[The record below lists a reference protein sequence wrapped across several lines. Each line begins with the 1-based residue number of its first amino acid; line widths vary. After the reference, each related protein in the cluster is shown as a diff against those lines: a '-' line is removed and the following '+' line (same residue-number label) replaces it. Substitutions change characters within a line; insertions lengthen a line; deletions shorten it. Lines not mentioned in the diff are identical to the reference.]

1 MSKFRDDVRAG
12 LERQQARL
20 GDVDNARYRLIRNAL
35 AAREAPSHRVQ
46 WAAVI
51 ATLVIAA
58 LVITTFALI
67 RGVGRP
73 HATPAA
79 SPSAASEI
87 LSVADST
94 PILVIRDPLAHQQ
107 VDEITWD
114 GKAAGKLPFAADG
127 YDSNPAANLF
137 ASGGTIRD
145 RSGALVT
152 SGSFGFKYFQGTWA
166 DDEVHFCLITP
177 FDNPGP
183 SAVPT
188 TLHLVDGRTGSS
200 REVIQVGTLNEQ
212 TSVRVAACSTQFDR
226 AVVVQ
231 SAGQGVG
238 TAQYW
243 VIELSTGKVVWTR
256 RFQESQAPPI
266 QVVSSRDGQTIAESQ
281 GQSSTLF
288 GLDGEAIGHIAGSV
302 QIFCWDGSLA
312 LVDAGTGGGP
322 ARIVRVNDGS
332 TVWSGPSG
340 SGFYVSSYGA
350 QPDGTRIAV
359 GLHNP
364 ANTDVNGLSAVDLY
378 IVAPDGHVVAVMKD
392 TYW

>member
-1 MSKFRDDVRAG
+1 MTLRDDIRAG
-12 LERQQARL
+12 FDRKQATLGEVGDARHRL
-20 GDVDNARYRLIRNAL
+20 MQDAL
-35 AAREAPSHRVQ
+35 AAREHVSHRAQ
-46 WAAVI
+46 WAAGI
-51 ATLVIAA
+51 AAVLIAA

-73 HATPAA
+73 HATPAV
-79 SPSAASEI
+79 SPSAKARN
-87 LSVADST
+87 LSVSDST
-94 PILVIRDPLAHQQ
+94 PILVIRDPAAPQQ

-114 GKAAGKLPFAADG
+114 GKAVGNLPFATEG
-127 YDSNPAANLF
+127 FSPNPAANLF
-137 ASGGTIRD
+137 ASGGTIVD
-145 RSGALVT
+145 RSGVVVA

-183 SAVPT
+183 SGVPT
-188 TLHLVDGRTGSS
+188 TLHLVDAHTGSS
-200 REVIQVGTLNEQ
+200 RDVVRVGTLNEQ
-212 TSVRVAACSTQFDR
+212 TSVRVAACSTEFDR

-231 SAGQGVG
+231 SGGQGVG

-243 VIELSTGKVVWTR
+243 VIELSTGKIVWTHN
-256 RFQESQAPPI
+256 FQETSGPAV

-281 GQSSTLF
+281 QQGATLF
-288 GLDGEAIGHIAGSV
+288 GLDGAVIGHITGSV

-312 LVDAGTGGGP
+312 LVYAGTGDGP
-322 ARIVRVNDGS
+322 ARIVRVSDGS

-350 QPDGTRIAV
+350 QPDGASIAV

-364 ANTDVNGLSAVDLY
+364 AYTAVNGLNPVDLY
-378 IVAPDGHVVAVMKD
+378 IVAPDGHVVAELKD
-392 TYW
+392 IYW

>member
-1 MSKFRDDVRAG
+1 MTLRDDIRAG
-12 LERQQARL
+12 FDRKQATLGEVGDARHRL
-20 GDVDNARYRLIRNAL
+20 MQDAL
-35 AAREAPSHRVQ
+35 AAREHVSHRAQ
-46 WAAVI
+46 WAAGI
-51 ATLVIAA
+51 AAVLIAA

-73 HATPAA
+73 HATPAV
-79 SPSAASEI
+79 SPSAKARN
-87 LSVADST
+87 LSVSDST
-94 PILVIRDPLAHQQ
+94 PILVIRDPAAPQQ

-114 GKAAGKLPFAADG
+114 GKAVGKLPFATEG
-127 YDSNPAANLF
+127 FSPNPAANLF
-137 ASGGTIRD
+137 ASGGTIVD
-145 RSGALVT
+145 RSGVVVA

-183 SAVPT
+183 SGVPT
-188 TLHLVDGRTGSS
+188 TLHLVDAHTGSS
-200 REVIQVGTLNEQ
+200 RDVVRVGTLNEQ
-212 TSVRVAACSTQFDR
+212 TSVRVAACSTEFDR

-231 SAGQGVG
+231 SGGQGVG

-243 VIELSTGKVVWTR
+243 VIELSTGKIVWTHN
-256 RFQESQAPPI
+256 FQETSGPAV

-281 GQSSTLF
+281 QQGATLF
-288 GLDGEAIGHIAGSV
+288 GLDGAVIGHITGSV

-312 LVDAGTGGGP
+312 LVDAGTGDGP
-322 ARIVRVNDGS
+322 ARIVRVSDGS

-350 QPDGTRIAV
+350 QPDGASIAV

-364 ANTDVNGLSAVDLY
+364 AYTAVNDLNPVDLY
-378 IVAPDGHVVAVMKD
+378 IVAPDGHVVAEMKD
-392 TYW
+392 IYW

>member
-1 MSKFRDDVRAG
+1 MQD
-12 LERQQARL
+12 
-20 GDVDNARYRLIRNAL
+20 AL
-35 AAREAPSHRVQ
+35 AAREHVSHRAQ
-46 WAAVI
+46 WAAGI
-51 ATLVIAA
+51 AAVLIAA

-73 HATPAA
+73 HATPAV
-79 SPSAASEI
+79 SPSAKARN
-87 LSVADST
+87 LSVSDST
-94 PILVIRDPLAHQQ
+94 PILVIRDPAAPQQ

-114 GKAAGKLPFAADG
+114 GKAVGKLPFATEG
-127 YDSNPAANLF
+127 FSPNPAANLF
-137 ASGGTIRD
+137 ASGGTIVD
-145 RSGALVT
+145 RSGVVVA

-183 SAVPT
+183 SGVPT
-188 TLHLVDGRTGSS
+188 TLHLVDAHTGSS
-200 REVIQVGTLNEQ
+200 RDVVRVGTLNEQ
-212 TSVRVAACSTQFDR
+212 TSVRVAACSTEFDR

-231 SAGQGVG
+231 SGGQGVG

-243 VIELSTGKVVWTR
+243 VIELSTGKIVWTHN
-256 RFQESQAPPI
+256 FQETSGPAV

-281 GQSSTLF
+281 QQGATLF
-288 GLDGEAIGHIAGSV
+288 GLDGAVIGHITGSV

-312 LVDAGTGGGP
+312 LVDAGTGDGP
-322 ARIVRVNDGS
+322 ARIVRVSDGS

-350 QPDGTRIAV
+350 QPDGASIAV

-364 ANTDVNGLSAVDLY
+364 AYTAVNGLNPVDLY
-378 IVAPDGHVVAVMKD
+378 IVAPDGHVVAELKD
-392 TYW
+392 IYW

>member
-1 MSKFRDDVRAG
+1 MTLRDDIRAG
-12 LERQQARL
+12 FDRKQATLGEVGDARHRL
-20 GDVDNARYRLIRNAL
+20 MQDAL
-35 AAREAPSHRVQ
+35 AAREHVSHRAQ
-46 WAAVI
+46 WAAGI
-51 ATLVIAA
+51 AAVLIAA

-73 HATPAA
+73 HATPAV
-79 SPSAASEI
+79 SPSAKARN
-87 LSVADST
+87 LSVSDST
-94 PILVIRDPLAHQQ
+94 PILVIRDPAAPQQ

-114 GKAAGKLPFAADG
+114 GKAVGKLPFATEG
-127 YDSNPAANLF
+127 FSPNPAANLF
-137 ASGGTIRD
+137 ASGGTIVD
-145 RSGALVT
+145 RSGVVVA

-183 SAVPT
+183 SGVPT
-188 TLHLVDGRTGSS
+188 TLHLVDAHTGSS
-200 REVIQVGTLNEQ
+200 RDVVRVGTLNEQ
-212 TSVRVAACSTQFDR
+212 TSVRVAACSTEFDR

-231 SAGQGVG
+231 SGGQGVG

-243 VIELSTGKVVWTR
+243 VIELSTGKIVWTHN
-256 RFQESQAPPI
+256 FQETSGPAV

-281 GQSSTLF
+281 QQGATLF
-288 GLDGEAIGHIAGSV
+288 GLDGAVIGHITGSV

-312 LVDAGTGGGP
+312 LVDAGTGDGP
-322 ARIVRVNDGS
+322 ARIVRVSDGS

-350 QPDGTRIAV
+350 QPDGASIAV

-364 ANTDVNGLSAVDLY
+364 AHTAVNGLNPVDLY
-378 IVAPDGHVVAVMKD
+378 IVAPDGHVVAELKD
-392 TYW
+392 IYW

>member
-1 MSKFRDDVRAG
+1 MTLRDDIRAG
-12 LERQQARL
+12 FDRKQATLGEVGDARHRL
-20 GDVDNARYRLIRNAL
+20 MQDAL
-35 AAREAPSHRVQ
+35 AAREHVSHRAQ
-46 WAAVI
+46 WAAGI
-51 ATLVIAA
+51 AAVLIAA

-73 HATPAA
+73 HATPAV
-79 SPSAASEI
+79 SPSAKARN
-87 LSVADST
+87 LSVSDST
-94 PILVIRDPLAHQQ
+94 PILVIRDPAAPQQ

-114 GKAAGKLPFAADG
+114 GKTVGKLPFATEG
-127 YDSNPAANLF
+127 FSPNPAANLF
-137 ASGGTIRD
+137 ASGGTIVD
-145 RSGALVT
+145 RSGAVVA

-183 SAVPT
+183 SGVPT
-188 TLHLVDGRTGSS
+188 TLHLVDAHTGSS
-200 REVIQVGTLNEQ
+200 RDVVRVGTLNEQ
-212 TSVRVAACSTQFDR
+212 TSVRVAACSTEFDR

-231 SAGQGVG
+231 SGGQGVG

-243 VIELSTGKVVWTR
+243 VIELSTGKIVWTHN
-256 RFQESQAPPI
+256 FQETSGPAV

-281 GQSSTLF
+281 QQGATLF
-288 GLDGEAIGHIAGSV
+288 GLDGAVIGHITGSV

-312 LVDAGTGGGP
+312 LVDAGTGDGP
-322 ARIVRVNDGS
+322 ARIVRVSDGS

-350 QPDGTRIAV
+350 QPDGASIAV

-364 ANTDVNGLSAVDLY
+364 AYTAVNDLNPVDLY
-378 IVAPDGHVVAVMKD
+378 IVAPDGHVVAEMKD
-392 TYW
+392 IYW

>member
-1 MSKFRDDVRAG
+1 MTLRDDIRAG
-12 LERQQARL
+12 FDRKQATLGEVGDARHRL
-20 GDVDNARYRLIRNAL
+20 MQDAL
-35 AAREAPSHRVQ
+35 AAREHVSHRAQ
-46 WAAVI
+46 WAAGI
-51 ATLVIAA
+51 AAVLIAA

-73 HATPAA
+73 HATPAV
-79 SPSAASEI
+79 SPSAKARN
-87 LSVADST
+87 LSVSDST
-94 PILVIRDPLAHQQ
+94 PILVIRDPAAPQQ

-114 GKAAGKLPFAADG
+114 GKAVGKLPFATEG
-127 YDSNPAANLF
+127 FSPNPAANLF
-137 ASGGTIRD
+137 ASGGTIVD
-145 RSGALVT
+145 RSGVVVA

-183 SAVPT
+183 SGVPT
-188 TLHLVDGRTGSS
+188 TLHLVDAHTGSS
-200 REVIQVGTLNEQ
+200 REVVRVGTLNEQ
-212 TSVRVAACSTQFDR
+212 TSVRVAACSTEFDR

-231 SAGQGVG
+231 SGGQGVG

-243 VIELSTGKVVWTR
+243 VIELSTGKIVWTHN
-256 RFQESQAPPI
+256 FQETSGPAV

-281 GQSSTLF
+281 QQGATLF
-288 GLDGEAIGHIAGSV
+288 GLDGAVIGHITGSV

-312 LVDAGTGGGP
+312 LVDAGTGDGP
-322 ARIVRVNDGS
+322 ARIVRVSDGS

-350 QPDGTRIAV
+350 QPDGASIAV

-364 ANTDVNGLSAVDLY
+364 AYTAVNDLNPVDLY
-378 IVAPDGHVVAVMKD
+378 IVAPDGHVVAEMKD
-392 TYW
+392 IYW

>member
-1 MSKFRDDVRAG
+1 MTLRDDIRAG
-12 LERQQARL
+12 FDRKQGTLGEVGDARH
-20 GDVDNARYRLIRNAL
+20 RLMQDAL
-35 AAREAPSHRVQ
+35 AAREPVSHRAQ
-46 WAAVI
+46 WAAGI
-51 ATLVIAA
+51 AAVLIAA

-73 HATPAA
+73 HATPAVTPTA
-79 SPSAASEI
+79 TTHQ
-87 LSVADST
+87 LSVSAST
-94 PILVIRDPLAHQQ
+94 PILVIRDPAASQQ

-114 GKAAGKLPFAADG
+114 GKAVGKLPFATEG
-127 YDSNPAANLF
+127 FSPNPAANLF
-137 ASGGTIRD
+137 ASGGTIVD
-145 RSGALVT
+145 RSGAVIA

-183 SAVPT
+183 SGVPT
-188 TLHLVDGRTGSS
+188 TLHLVDAHTGSA
-200 REVIQVGTLNEQ
+200 RDVVRVGTLNEQ

-231 SAGQGVG
+231 SGGQGVG

-243 VIELSTGKVVWTR
+243 VIELSTGKIVWTHN
-256 RFQESQAPPI
+256 FQETSGPPVQI
-266 QVVSSRDGQTIAESQ
+266 VSSRDGQTIAESQ
-281 GQSSTLF
+281 LQSSTLF
-288 GLDGEAIGHIAGSV
+288 GLDGAVIGHIAGSV

-322 ARIVRVNDGS
+322 ARIVRISDGS

-350 QPDGTRIAV
+350 QPDGASIAV
-359 GLHNP
+359 GLHNS
-364 ANTDVNGLSAVDLY
+364 ANTAVNGFNPVDLY
-378 IVAPDGHVVAVMKD
+378 IVAPDGHVVAEMKD
-392 TYW
+392 IYW

>member
-1 MSKFRDDVRAG
+1 MTLRDDIRAG
-12 LERQQARL
+12 FDRKQATLGEVGDARHRL
-20 GDVDNARYRLIRNAL
+20 MQDAL
-35 AAREAPSHRVQ
+35 AAREHVSHRAQ
-46 WAAVI
+46 WAAGI
-51 ATLVIAA
+51 AAVLIAA

-73 HATPAA
+73 HATPAV
-79 SPSAASEI
+79 SPSAKARN
-87 LSVADST
+87 LSVSDST
-94 PILVIRDPLAHQQ
+94 PILVIRDPAAPQQ

-114 GKAAGKLPFAADG
+114 GKAVGKLPFATEG
-127 YDSNPAANLF
+127 FSPNPAANLF
-137 ASGGTIRD
+137 ASGGTIVD
-145 RSGALVT
+145 RSGVVVA

-183 SAVPT
+183 SGVPT
-188 TLHLVDGRTGSS
+188 TLHLVDAHTGSS
-200 REVIQVGTLNEQ
+200 RDVVRVGTLNEQ
-212 TSVRVAACSTQFDR
+212 TSVRVAACSTEFDR

-231 SAGQGVG
+231 SGGQGVG

-243 VIELSTGKVVWTR
+243 VIELATGKIVWTHN
-256 RFQESQAPPI
+256 FQETSGPAV

-281 GQSSTLF
+281 QQGATLF
-288 GLDGEAIGHIAGSV
+288 GLDGAVIGHITGSV

-312 LVDAGTGGGP
+312 LVDAGTGDGP
-322 ARIVRVNDGS
+322 ARIVRVSDGS

-350 QPDGTRIAV
+350 QPDGASIAV

-364 ANTDVNGLSAVDLY
+364 AYTAVNDLNPVDLY
-378 IVAPDGHVVAVMKD
+378 IVAPDGHVVAEMKD
-392 TYW
+392 IYW